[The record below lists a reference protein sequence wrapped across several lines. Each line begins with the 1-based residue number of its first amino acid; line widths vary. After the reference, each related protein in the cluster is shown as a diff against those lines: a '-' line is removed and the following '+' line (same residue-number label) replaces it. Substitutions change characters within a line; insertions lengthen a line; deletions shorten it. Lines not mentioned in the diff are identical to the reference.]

1 MRKDPHTT
9 VHGGPTKFSPVR
21 PTPQGMEPESW
32 TESQPGDDFLTVAH
46 LLGGGRGRGAYG
58 LGRHH
63 LPSHPESVSACQVQL
78 GGDDPIEGNAATATL
93 IGGETLKK
101 CSEPALGSW
110 TDTKAFAVG
119 SSTCSKPRRVNG
131 AIGEGKAEGCVCEQV
146 KSFSLGGSF

>member
-1 MRKDPHTT
+1 
-9 VHGGPTKFSPVR
+9 
-21 PTPQGMEPESW
+21 MEPESW
-32 TESQPGDDFLTVAH
+32 TESQPGEDFLTVAH
-46 LLGGGRGRGAYG
+46 LLGRGRGAYD

-78 GGDDPIEGNAATATL
+78 GGDDRGKCSHSNIDRRGNT
-93 IGGETLKK
+93 KK
-101 CSEPALGSW
+101 CSEPALGLW